1 MFRSFRCW
9 SSKHRLGS
17 LPDDVWGT
25 QPFKHLLSY
34 GGCIESHVTL
44 HITVHPGIH
53 LYTMLVLASIP
64 AACRTLASIQF
75 MVSVV
80 ETGIES
86 YFRKHSSSNS
96 IDSGANADGGWGHIV
111 PSVAVPELAQDEF
124 VNGWCYFRLLI
135 CFFCFFW
142 SRKVN
147 WVTPTGGR
155 TNVLCKIKGRLPT
168 VIGPSGSISV
178 GQRVQTKGLGVLNP
192 HENDR
197 KWTFS

>member
-1 MFRSFRCW
+1 MMCEELNLLNICSPV
-9 SSKHRLGS
+9 G
-17 LPDDVWGT
+17 DVL
-25 QPFKHLLSY
+25 K
-34 GGCIESHVTL
+34 VTL
-44 HITVHPGIH
+44 DFILQFIRESTC
-53 LYTMLVLASIP
+53 TMLVLASIP

-96 IDSGANADGGWGHIV
+96 IDSGANADWGWGHIV

-135 CFFCFFW
+135 CFFCFFS

-147 WVTPTGGR
+147 WVTPTGG
-155 TNVLCKIKGRLPT
+155 TNEQTCCAKLKKDYRRLC
-168 VIGPSGSISV
+168 PSGSISV
-178 GQRVQTKGLGVLNP
+178 GQRVQTEGLVVLNP
-192 HENDR
+192 HVNDR